1 MGQKTR
7 QACCGTTSITKGS
20 RWFSSEEAG
29 HWGER
34 EGRGGEKGEGRRGR
48 KGRKGRGKEGRGEEG
63 KGREGRG
70 GRREGEEEHDPLY
83 SKFEKMVHAS
93 QDLSNTIILKDEL
106 QKKILQLLRTE
117 FN

>member
-1 MGQKTR
+1 M
-7 QACCGTTSITKGS
+7 
-20 RWFSSEEAG
+20 
-29 HWGER
+29 
-34 EGRGGEKGEGRRGR
+34 GRRGR

-63 KGREGRG
+63 RGREGRG

-83 SKFEKMVHAS
+83 SKFEKVVHAS

-106 QKKILQLLRTE
+106 QKILQLLRTE